1 MAATKVKNLWTA
13 LVTAFFAILASLG
26 LAAPAAATTQQAV
39 SHERTTTTSPV
50 TAHRAPQQVHWTL
63 PRASALPP
71 TMKQR
76 IRAEAHGSSPA
87 TRHLPSNATDAA
99 PADP

>member
-1 MAATKVKNLWTA
+1 MATTKVKNLWTA
-13 LVTAFFAILASLG
+13 LVAAFFAILASLG

-39 SHERTTTTSPV
+39 SHEHTATSPV
-50 TAHRAPQQVHWTL
+50 AALQAPQTARWTL
-63 PRASALPP
+63 SRPSSRPP

-87 TRHLPSNATDAA
+87 ARHLPSNATDAA